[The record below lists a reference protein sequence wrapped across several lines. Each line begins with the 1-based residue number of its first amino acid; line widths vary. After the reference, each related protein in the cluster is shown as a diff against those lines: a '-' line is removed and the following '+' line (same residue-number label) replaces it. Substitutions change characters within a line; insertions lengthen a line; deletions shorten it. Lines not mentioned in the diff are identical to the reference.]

1 MKSTSAT
8 PWLIRGLWGVVTL
21 LAIIGIA
28 AAVRRTLIL
37 AGVMA
42 SFGPPQAPDF
52 DSAFARYPL
61 LTLVHIIPGILF
73 MILGPLQ
80 FVRRIRSRYPKVHR
94 WSGRL
99 FVVMGFV
106 IGFTALAMSSL
117 MSIGGAVERAATTL
131 FALIFLFALGKAFL
145 HIRRREITPH
155 REWMIRAFAIG
166 LAVAT
171 VRPIVG
177 MFFAFSGLS
186 PQEFF
191 GIAFWIGFTLHL
203 IAAEVWINYTRPR
216 LRKTVLA
223 G

>member
-1 MKSTSAT
+1 
-8 PWLIRGLWGVVTL
+8 
-21 LAIIGIA
+21 
-28 AAVRRTLIL
+28 
-37 AGVMA
+37 MA
-42 SFGPPQAPDF
+42 SFGPPQAPGF
-52 DSAFARYPL
+52 DAHFAQYPL

-73 MILGPLQ
+73 MILGPFQ
-80 FVRRIRSRYPKVHR
+80 FIRGIRSRYLMVHR
-94 WSGRL
+94 WSGRI
-99 FVVMGFV
+99 FVALGFV
-106 IGFTALAMSSL
+106 IGFTALAMSFF
-117 MSIGGAVERAATTL
+117 MSIGGTVERAATTL

-145 HIRRREITPH
+145 HIRRREIALH

-216 LRKTVLA
+216 VKKERVIET
-223 G
+223 GI